1 MIPLPSSLKLIQ
13 KKDNYAEFAIEGLYP
28 GYGFTVGN
36 SLRRV
41 LLSSLK
47 GAAITDV
54 KMKGVNHE
62 FSTIPGVM
70 EDVIHI
76 CLNLKKLRFRC
87 FSEEPVKAT
96 LKAKGIKE
104 ATGQDF
110 ILPPELELANKDQ
123 KIATL
128 TNKTAEFEIEI
139 VVKKG
144 IGYEPKEIREAE
156 KLEVGEIA
164 LDAIFTPVRNVS
176 YRVEN
181 MRVGQRTDFDKLF
194 IEIETDGTIQPENAL
209 MEANKLLLDHFSVID
224 NGIKEVAEGDKP
236 KKQVEKEEKEKPEI
250 DPAEVLI
257 EDMKLS
263 TRTINSLVTGHIKS
277 AAGLSKKSES
287 DILSLEGLG
296 DKGLKEIKKALK
308 KIGLELKAD

>member
-1 MIPLPSSLKLIQ
+1 MIPLPSSLKLIV
-13 KKDNYAEFAIEGLYP
+13 KKDNYAEFTIEGLYP

-54 KMKGVNHE
+54 KFKGVSHE

-70 EDVIHI
+70 EDVIHL
-76 CLNLKKLRFRC
+76 CLNLKKLRFKS
-87 FSEEPVKAT
+87 FSEEPIKAT
-96 LKAKGIKE
+96 LKVKGAKE
-104 ATGQDF
+104 VTGKDF
-110 ILPPELELANKDQ
+110 VLPAELELINKEQ

-128 TNKTAEFEIEI
+128 TSKTADLDMEI
-139 VVKKG
+139 VVRKG
-144 IGYEPKEIREAE
+144 VGYEPKEARESE
-156 KLEVGEIA
+156 KLGIGEIS

-209 MEANKLLLDHFSVID
+209 MEANRLLLDHFSVID
-224 NGIKEVAEGDKP
+224 NGIKELAEAEKP
-236 KKQVEKEEKEKPEI
+236 KKAEKAEEKKAEV
-250 DPAEVLI
+250 DAAEVLV

-263 TRTINSLVTGHIKS
+263 TRTINALTAGHIKT
-277 AAGLSKKSES
+277 AAGLAKKSES
-287 DILSLEGLG
+287 SLLELEGLG
-296 DKGLKEIKKALK
+296 DKGIKEIKKALK
-308 KIGLELKAD
+308 KLGLELKAE

>member
-1 MIPLPSSLKLIQ
+1 MIPLPSSLKLIV
-13 KKDNYAEFAIEGLYP
+13 KKDNYAEFTIEGLYP

-54 KMKGVNHE
+54 KFKGVSHE

-70 EDVIHI
+70 EDVIHL
-76 CLNLKKLRFRC
+76 CLNLKKLRFKS
-87 FSEEPVKAT
+87 FSEEPIKAT
-96 LKAKGIKE
+96 LKVKGAKE
-104 ATGQDF
+104 VTGKDF
-110 ILPPELELANKDQ
+110 VLPTELELINKEQ

-128 TNKTAEFEIEI
+128 TSKTADLDMEI
-139 VVKKG
+139 VVRKG
-144 IGYEPKEIREAE
+144 VGYEPKEARESE
-156 KLEVGEIA
+156 KLGIGEIS

-209 MEANKLLLDHFSVID
+209 MEANRLLLDHFSVID
-224 NGIKEVAEGDKP
+224 NGIKELAEAEKP
-236 KKQVEKEEKEKPEI
+236 KKAEKAEEKKAEV
-250 DPAEVLI
+250 DAAEVLV

-263 TRTINSLVTGHIKS
+263 TRTINALTAGHIKT
-277 AAGLSKKSES
+277 AAGLAKKSES
-287 DILSLEGLG
+287 SLLELEGLG
-296 DKGLKEIKKALK
+296 DKGIKEIKKALK
-308 KIGLELKAD
+308 KLGLELKAE

>member
-1 MIPLPSSLKLIQ
+1 MIPLPSSLKLIV
-13 KKDNYAEFAIEGLYP
+13 KKDNYAEFTIEGLYP

-54 KMKGVNHE
+54 KFKGVNHE

-76 CLNLKKLRFRC
+76 CLNLKKLRFKS
-87 FSEEPVKAT
+87 FSEEPIRAT
-96 LKAKGIKE
+96 LKVKGNKE
-104 ATGQDF
+104 VTGKDF
-110 ILPPELELANKDQ
+110 TLPTELELINTDQ

-128 TNKTAEFEIEI
+128 TSKTAELDMEI
-139 VVKKG
+139 VVRKG
-144 IGYEPKEIREAE
+144 VGYEPKEIRESE
-156 KLEVGEIA
+156 KLEIGEIS

-194 IEIETDGTIQPENAL
+194 IDIETDGTIQPENAL
-209 MEANKLLLDHFSVID
+209 LEANKLLLDHFSVID
-224 NGIKEVAEGDKP
+224 NGIKELTEAEKP
-236 KKQVEKEEKEKPEI
+236 KKQEKAEGKKAEAGS
-250 DPAEVLI
+250 AEVLV

-263 TRTINSLVTGHIKS
+263 TRTVNALTSGHIKT
-277 AAGLSKKSES
+277 AAGLAKKSES
-287 DILSLEGLG
+287 SLLELEGLG
-296 DKGLKEIKKALK
+296 DKGIKEIKKALK
-308 KIGLELKAD
+308 KLGLELKE

>member
-1 MIPLPSSLKLIQ
+1 MIPLPSSLKLIV
-13 KKDNYAEFAIEGLYP
+13 KKDNYAEFTIEGLYP

-54 KMKGVNHE
+54 KFKGVSHE

-70 EDVIHI
+70 EDIIHI
-76 CLNLKKLRFRC
+76 CLNLKKLRFKN
-87 FSEEPVKAT
+87 FSEEPIKAILKVKG
-96 LKAKGIKE
+96 AKE
-104 ATGQDF
+104 VTGKDF
-110 ILPPELELANKDQ
+110 VLPTDLELINKDQ

-128 TNKTAEFEIEI
+128 TSKTAELEMEI
-139 VVKKG
+139 VVRKG
-144 IGYEPKEIREAE
+144 VGYEPKEARESE
-156 KLEVGEIA
+156 KLEIGEIS

-224 NGIKEVAEGDKP
+224 NGIKELAETDKP
-236 KKQVEKEEKEKPEI
+236 KKIEKAEEEKPEI
-250 DPAEVLI
+250 DAAEVLV

-263 TRTINSLVTGHIKS
+263 TRTVNALTAGHIKT
-277 AAGLSKKSES
+277 AAGLAKKSES
-287 DILSLEGLG
+287 SLLELEGLG
-296 DKGLKEIKKALK
+296 DKGIKEIKKSLK
-308 KIGLELKAD
+308 KLGLELKAE

>member
-1 MIPLPSSLKLIQ
+1 MIPLPSSLKLIV
-13 KKDNYAEFAIEGLYP
+13 KKDNYAEFTIEGLYP

-54 KMKGVNHE
+54 KFKGVSHE

-70 EDVIHI
+70 EDIIHI
-76 CLNLKKLRFRC
+76 CLNLKKLRFKN
-87 FSEEPVKAT
+87 FSEEPIKAILKVKG
-96 LKAKGIKE
+96 AKE
-104 ATGQDF
+104 VTGKDF
-110 ILPPELELANKDQ
+110 VLPTDLELINKDQ

-128 TNKTAEFEIEI
+128 TSKTAELEMEI
-139 VVKKG
+139 VVRKG
-144 IGYEPKEIREAE
+144 VGYEPKEARESE
-156 KLEVGEIA
+156 KLEIGEIS

-224 NGIKEVAEGDKP
+224 NGIKELAETDKP
-236 KKQVEKEEKEKPEI
+236 KKIEKAEEEKPEI
-250 DPAEVLI
+250 DAAEVLV

-263 TRTINSLVTGHIKS
+263 TRTINALTAGHIKT
-277 AAGLSKKSES
+277 AAGLAKKSES
-287 DILSLEGLG
+287 SLLELEGLG
-296 DKGLKEIKKALK
+296 DKGIKEIKKSLK
-308 KIGLELKAD
+308 KLGLELKAE

>member
-1 MIPLPSSLKLIQ
+1 MIPLPSSLKLIV
-13 KKDNYAEFAIEGLYP
+13 KKDNYAEFTIEGLYP

-36 SLRRV
+36 PLRRV

-54 KMKGVNHE
+54 KFKGVSHE

-70 EDVIHI
+70 EDIIHI
-76 CLNLKKLRFRC
+76 CLNLKKLRFKN
-87 FSEEPVKAT
+87 FSEEPIKAILKVKG
-96 LKAKGIKE
+96 AKE
-104 ATGQDF
+104 VTGKDF
-110 ILPPELELANKDQ
+110 VLPTDLELINKDQ

-128 TNKTAEFEIEI
+128 TSKTAELEMEI
-139 VVKKG
+139 VVRKG
-144 IGYEPKEIREAE
+144 VGYEPKEARESE
-156 KLEVGEIA
+156 KLEIGEIS

-224 NGIKEVAEGDKP
+224 NGIKELAETDKP
-236 KKQVEKEEKEKPEI
+236 KKIEKTEEEKPEI
-250 DPAEVLI
+250 DAAEVLV

-263 TRTINSLVTGHIKS
+263 TRTVNALTAGHIKT
-277 AAGLSKKSES
+277 AAGLAKKSES
-287 DILSLEGLG
+287 SLLELEGLG
-296 DKGLKEIKKALK
+296 DKGIKEIKKSLK
-308 KIGLELKAD
+308 KLGLELKAE

>member
-1 MIPLPSSLKLIQ
+1 MIPLPSSLKLIV
-13 KKDNYAEFAIEGLYP
+13 KKDNYAEFTIEGLYP

-54 KMKGVNHE
+54 KFKGVSHE

-70 EDVIHI
+70 EDIIHI
-76 CLNLKKLRFRC
+76 CLNLKKLRFKN
-87 FSEEPVKAT
+87 FSEEPIKAILKVKG
-96 LKAKGIKE
+96 AKE
-104 ATGQDF
+104 VTGKDF
-110 ILPPELELANKDQ
+110 VLPTDLELINKDQ

-128 TNKTAEFEIEI
+128 TSKTAELEMEI
-139 VVKKG
+139 VVRKG
-144 IGYEPKEIREAE
+144 VGYEPKEARESE
-156 KLEVGEIA
+156 KLEIGEIS

-224 NGIKEVAEGDKP
+224 NGIKELAETDKP
-236 KKQVEKEEKEKPEI
+236 KKIEKTEEEKPEI
-250 DPAEVLI
+250 DAAEVLV

-263 TRTINSLVTGHIKS
+263 TRTVNALTAGHIKT
-277 AAGLSKKSES
+277 AAGLAKKSES
-287 DILSLEGLG
+287 SLLELEGLG
-296 DKGLKEIKKALK
+296 DKGIKEIKKSLK
-308 KIGLELKAD
+308 KLGLELKAE